1 MELERELEQVQ
12 ELEEQRA
19 QEQVVQ
25 EQELLQTVVQVEEV
39 PEEEVELELE
49 LAIPTVLT
57 TPTMA
62 TPSRLHRPPRPAPK
76 KVGIGVAVG
85 TLGGVFGKWVGYFCL
100 TTIELSTPI
109 YS

>member
-1 MELERELEQVQ
+1 MELEREQEQVQ

-25 EQELLQTVVQVEEV
+25 AQELLQTVVQVEEV
-39 PEEEVELELE
+39 PEEVVLELE

-57 TPTMA
+57 APTMA
-62 TPSRLHRPPRPAPK
+62 TPFRLHRPPRPAPK

-85 TLGGVFGKWVGYFCL
+85 TLGGIFGKWVGYFCL

>member
-1 MELERELEQVQ
+1 MELEREQEQVQ

-39 PEEEVELELE
+39 PEEVELELE

-57 TPTMA
+57 APIMA